1 MNNQVKLLPAAAV
14 VLFSGC
20 ASVPSGPSVLIWPA
34 SGKTFEQFR
43 EDDSVCRQYAHER
56 TGPTPDQVATGSFAK
71 SATLGTLLGA
81 TAGAVIGAGSHD
93 AGSGAAIGA
102 GSGLLLGSAAGSGA
116 ATAAASSAQRRYD
129 IGYEQC
135 MYAKGNQVPTAPRL
149 TPRPSRY
156 RLPPPPPPGAT
167 PPDYYLPPPP
177 GWY

>member
-1 MNNQVKLLPAAAV
+1 MNNRAKLLPAAAV
-14 VLFSGC
+14 VFLGGC
-20 ASVPSGPSVLIWPA
+20 ASVPSGPSVMVWPA

-56 TGPTPDQVATGSFAK
+56 TGATPDQAATGSFAK

-116 ATAAASSAQRRYD
+116 ATAAANSAQRRYD

-149 TPRPSRY
+149 TLRPSRY
-156 RLPPPPPPGAT
+156 RLPPPPPPGVT
-167 PPDYYLPPPP
+167 PPDYYLPPP